1 MSRTWAGEDRRH
13 QAVYVIDAGT
23 PLSLLGHVD
32 GGYCSL
38 VVGEDR
44 GVVLRLSP
52 AGMLRVVRL
61 LVEAAES

>member
-1 MSRTWAGEDRRH
+1 MSRHWGGGEDRRR
-13 QAVYVIDAGT
+13 QVTVDAGT
-23 PLSLLGHVD
+23 PLSVLGHVD

-44 GVVLRLSP
+44 GLVLHLSP
-52 AGMLRVVRL
+52 AGMLRIVRL